1 MKQTRQLTLLLI
13 VMMGGA
19 GLSEAAV
26 FRRQSDAFF
35 AGIPDRD
42 RSAVATGLNGD
53 DQQDSSLAEELAKK
67 KSKPKSKPKPKPK
80 PKTKAS

>member
-19 GLSEAAV
+19 GFSEAAV
-26 FRRQSDAFF
+26 FRPQPDASIS
-35 AGIPDRD
+35 GIPDPD
-42 RSAVATGLNGD
+42 RRAFATGLNGD

-67 KSKPKSKPKPKPK
+67 KKSKPKPKPK
-80 PKTKAS
+80 PKPKGKAS